1 MKNNIKVGFSLHS
14 LDKYINSLNNYNKY
28 KKIVFDII
36 SINSKLNSIC
46 KFIKSIHDTKI
57 EKDIIK
63 RIDYILD
70 EYRWYYI
77 WLKNSGKSGK
87 NLQWR

>member
-46 KFIKSIHDTKI
+46 EFIKSIHDTKI

-70 EYRWYYI
+70 DYR
-77 WLKNSGKSGK
+77 
-87 NLQWR
+87 